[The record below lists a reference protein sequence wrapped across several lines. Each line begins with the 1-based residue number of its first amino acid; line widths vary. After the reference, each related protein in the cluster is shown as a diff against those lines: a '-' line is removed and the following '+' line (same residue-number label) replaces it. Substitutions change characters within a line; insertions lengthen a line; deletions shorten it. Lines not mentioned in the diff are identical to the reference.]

1 MQGPVPNSDDIDAL
15 VGSVVAGK
23 YRIDRVLGRGGMGA
37 VFSATNTTIGKRVAL
52 KFLTREAARDKS
64 ATQRFQRE
72 AEAAGVIESE
82 HIVHVFDS
90 GTTEEGLPF
99 LVMEL
104 LSGEDLRSR
113 LQRDGMLPV
122 GEAVDITTQ
131 VLRGLVRAHAAG
143 IIHRDLKPDNIFL
156 CPRDDGSTLA
166 KIVDFGI
173 SKLSHGRSAK
183 TLTRRGTVLGT
194 AYYMAPEQAQA
205 AEGVDHRADL
215 YGAGTILFEMLAGR
229 PPHVA
234 PTHEAVLVAICTEER
249 SRRPH
254 ASPGNSGCAC
264 ARART
269 RPRPRTRRT
278 HRKRQ
283 GISGRAR
290 WSAGSRRCLPSAH
303 GGTRGERAPR
313 RKHHRATSARFA
325 THSRRGSARRA
336 ARLHADG
343 RAGREEQRRRF
354 AFRRPARDG
363 RTGRSVRIRAAHS
376 AGDAHDDRS
385 GAGHER
391 SGALRERHGG
401 AAGLVGARGRG
412 ASRSAEPRPIEQGA
426 EDAGDAGE
434 RWRRKNAHAEHARAV
449 TW

>member
-1 MQGPVPNSDDIDAL
+1 MQGPVPKSDDIDAL

-37 VFSATNTTIGKRVAL
+37 VFSATNATIGKRVAL

-72 AEAAGVIESE
+72 AEAAGIIESE

-90 GTTEEGLPF
+90 GSTEDGLPF

-104 LSGEDLRSR
+104 LAGEDLRSR
-113 LQRDGMLPV
+113 LQQGGMLPIRD
-122 GEAVDITTQ
+122 AVDIATQ

-156 CPRDDGSTLA
+156 CRRDDGSTLA

-205 AEGVDHRADL
+205 VEGVDQRADL

-234 PTHEAVLVAICTEER
+234 PTHEAVLVAICTKDAPDIRTLRPETPAGLARVLER
-249 SRRPH
+249 ALARNRDERIASAQEFLEALGGTPGPVDATRAHTPLH
-254 ASPGNSGCAC
+254 AATTP
-264 ARART
+264 RAASTTERL
-269 RPRPRTRRT
+269 RL
-278 HRKRQ
+278 
-283 GISGRAR
+283 
-290 WSAGSRRCLPSAH
+290 GSRRTAVAALLAALLGFTLTAVLVARSKSNDGPPAAQS
-303 GGTRGERAPR
+303 
-313 RKHHRATSARFA
+313 RATSAPVDVSTRVAPA
-325 THSRRGSARRA
+325 TPAIEVAPVTNAPPPAASVPAKPLASSVPSVAERRA
-336 ARLHADG
+336 RSSPSSSSKAPKTA
-343 RAGREEQRRRF
+343 AS
-354 AFRRPARDG
+354 PSVG
-363 RTGRSVRIRAAHS
+363 RTLTLST
-376 AGDAHDDRS
+376 
-385 GAGHER
+385 
-391 SGALRERHGG
+391 RE
-401 AAGLVGARGRG
+401 
-412 ASRSAEPRPIEQGA
+412 P
-426 EDAGDAGE
+426 
-434 RWRRKNAHAEHARAV
+434 
-449 TW
+449 

>member
-1 MQGPVPNSDDIDAL
+1 MQSPGPKTDDLDAL

-52 KFLTREAARDKS
+52 KFLTREAARDTS
-64 ATQRFQRE
+64 ATARFQRE

-113 LQRDGMLPV
+113 LQRDGTLPV
-122 GEAVDITTQ
+122 RESVEIATQ

-143 IIHRDLKPDNIFL
+143 IVHRDLKPDNVFL
-156 CPRDDGSTLA
+156 CRRDDGSTHA

-173 SKLSHGRSAK
+173 SKLSHGRAAK

-215 YGAGTILFEMLAGR
+215 YGVGTILFEMLAGR

-234 PTHEAVLVAICTEER
+234 PTHEAVLVAICTKDAPDVRTLRAETPAELARVLGRALARDRDARIPTAQAFLEALGGAPGSPIAAATDSAGHAAPDPRAPGTTERLRLGARRTTVAAVLAALLGFTLTAVLVAR
-249 SRRPH
+249 SRASGDAPSPAARPSAAAAPTPAQPAPPPRIDVAPLAVPLPAAPS
-254 ASPGNSGCAC
+254 ASSAPKPLSATGP
-264 ARART
+264 RT
-269 RPRPRTRRT
+269 AERRKDAPAKTTSETPRPAASGGIGKTLTLSTR
-278 HRKRQ
+278 
-283 GISGRAR
+283 
-290 WSAGSRRCLPSAH
+290 
-303 GGTRGERAPR
+303 
-313 RKHHRATSARFA
+313 
-325 THSRRGSARRA
+325 
-336 ARLHADG
+336 
-343 RAGREEQRRRF
+343 
-354 AFRRPARDG
+354 
-363 RTGRSVRIRAAHS
+363 
-376 AGDAHDDRS
+376 
-385 GAGHER
+385 
-391 SGALRERHGG
+391 
-401 AAGLVGARGRG
+401 
-412 ASRSAEPRPIEQGA
+412 EP
-426 EDAGDAGE
+426 
-434 RWRRKNAHAEHARAV
+434 
-449 TW
+449 